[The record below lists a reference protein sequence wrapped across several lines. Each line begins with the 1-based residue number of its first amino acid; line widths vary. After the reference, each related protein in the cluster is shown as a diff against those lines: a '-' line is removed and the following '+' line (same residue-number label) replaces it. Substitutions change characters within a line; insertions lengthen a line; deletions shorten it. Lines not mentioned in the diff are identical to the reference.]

1 MKKLPIGV
9 SSFKKIRREN
19 RYYVD
24 KSYFVKSLADN
35 GIYYFLSRPR
45 RFGKSLFLDTLKQA
59 FLAEKEYFKG
69 LFLEKNWDWTQKHPV
84 IHISFGGGVIETRE
98 ILNKSIY
105 ALIKENAR
113 HYAVEI
119 TEETL
124 HFQFKELIRK
134 LYDQY
139 KQPVVI
145 LIDEYDKPILDNITK
160 TDIAL
165 QIREGLKN
173 LYSVIKDCD
182 EFLKFVF
189 LTGVNKFSK
198 VSLFSGLNNLT
209 DITLD
214 SRYATLCGY
223 THAEL
228 INTFKDRLD
237 GVDLE
242 KIRLWY
248 DGYNFLGE
256 HVYNPYDI
264 LLYLDSRV
272 YKNYWFETATPSF
285 LIKLIQEKQYY
296 LPQIENL
303 EVTEEILESF
313 DVDRIVLETLLFQTG
328 YLTITKID
336 YTMPGERIFFLNYP
350 NLEVKTSLN
359 NYLLNYLLDFSVKK
373 AKTQRAI
380 YNALKNN
387 EIDSL
392 KDVFHSLFASIPYNW
407 YVNNDMDKYEGYYA
421 SVFYCY
427 FAALGIDVKPEDPTS
442 HGRIDLTV
450 KLNRNIYLIEFKVV
464 ELDKNKGNALAQ
476 IKTGKYYEKYMALPG
491 SDYEIFLI
499 GVEFSRDE
507 RNIVNFEW
515 ERMGN

>member
-1 MKKLPIGV
+1 MTKLPIGI
-9 SSFKKIRREN
+9 STFKEIRQTYG
-19 RYYVD
+19 YYVD
-24 KSYFVKSLADN
+24 KTALLKKMVDN
-35 GIYYFLSRPR
+35 GKYYFLSRPR
-45 RFGKSLFLDTLKQA
+45 RFGKSLFIDTLKQA
-59 FLAEKEYFKG
+59 FLSEKEHFNG
-69 LFLEKNWDWTQKHPV
+69 LFLEKNWDWTQKYSV
-84 IHISFGGGVIETRE
+84 IHISFGGGVIETRKQLDVKIEE
-98 ILNKSIY
+98 IITEHSSQHNIELRFSSISGKFDE
-105 ALIKENAR
+105 LIKKF
-113 HYAVEI
+113 
-119 TEETL
+119 
-124 HFQFKELIRK
+124 FQKHH
-134 LYDQY
+134 Q
-139 KQPVVI
+139 QVVI
-145 LIDEYDKPILDNITK
+145 LIDEYDKPILDNITR

-189 LTGVNKFSK
+189 LTGVSKFSK

-214 SRYATLCGY
+214 RRYATLCGY

-228 INTFKDRLD
+228 LNTFKDRLN

-296 LPQIENL
+296 LPQIEHL

-328 YLTITKID
+328 YLTITKTN

-350 NLEVKTSLN
+350 NMEVKTSLN
-359 NYLLNYLLDFSVKK
+359 NYLLNYLLDFSVQK

-380 YNALKNN
+380 YNALRNN

-392 KDVFHSLFASIPYNW
+392 KEIFHSLFASIPYNW
-407 YVNNDMDKYEGYYA
+407 YVNNNMDKYEGYYA

-427 FAALGIDVKPEDPTS
+427 FAALGIDVKPEDSTD

-450 KLNRNIYLIEFKVV
+450 KLNRNIYLIEFKVI
-464 ELDKNKGNALAQ
+464 ELDKNKGSALEQ
-476 IKTGKYYEKYMALPG
+476 IKAGKYYEKYVGLPD
-491 SDYEIFLI
+491 SDHEIFLI
-499 GVEFSRDE
+499 GVEFSRDK

-515 ERMGN
+515 ERLKE